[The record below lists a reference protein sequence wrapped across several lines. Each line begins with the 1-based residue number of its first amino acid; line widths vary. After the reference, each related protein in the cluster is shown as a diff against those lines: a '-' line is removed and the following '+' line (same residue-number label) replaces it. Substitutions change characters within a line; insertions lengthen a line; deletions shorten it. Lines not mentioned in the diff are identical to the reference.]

1 MTGPAPELEC
11 PYVGLA
17 PFEAAH
23 ADYFFGR
30 GLDSAVLADNVVAR
44 PIVVLYGASGVGKSS
59 VLNVGLPKA
68 LGELG
73 VAARIVSRRE
83 WHEPGML
90 DAWLDGAIDAARAA
104 PARPLIVILDQFEE
118 YFLYPDAEQ
127 VKGFARSLAALV
139 ARTDIEAHLLFGL
152 RDDGLHRLDAL
163 RVHLPGLLDTTLE
176 LRHLDEPAVREAIEQ
191 PIVEWNKRH
200 KPAVVLDDDFA
211 EALIAQLR
219 PKDKDGQPVEG
230 GRVELAYL
238 QLALERI
245 WEAEGGA
252 EAKALRTST
261 LTERLKGIGEI
272 SRRHVEDVLGKLP
285 EADQELCATVFD
297 RLVTPSG
304 GKILYATADL
314 AVVAKVAPKRMDDV
328 LAPLASGKN
337 RLLRAVELP
346 AAKQARGYE
355 ILHDILARPILDWKE
370 ERAAKLETKVE
381 RERADAEAKA
391 HQRERER
398 ADAEARARRQ
408 AESDR
413 ARVAKMRNWLV
424 GLAVM
429 LLGALGLAAWAA
441 WNANQQA
448 VIAETRKKEAVQ
460 AAESERT
467 AKAAA
472 EKALVI
478 ATDAQK
484 KTEEALRSVEAE
496 TAKAVAAKK
505 EAEQAAKEEKNA
517 KADADEQRKFAEV
530 QRANAEK
537 ALVAATDAQQ
547 KTEEA
552 LRSVEAEKTKAVAAQ
567 QAAETNQERAERSEE
582 AARASS
588 LRANGLRLVAEAQGM
603 LSGARSEGD
612 ERGMLQLLA
621 AERIAPAAEVEGGL
635 LNALLFHR
643 GLQKLVATAAPVA
656 AVAFSPDGRRIV
668 SGSADKTLRLWDA
681 NTGQPIG
688 APLEGHKRFG
698 EERRLQPR
706 RPPHRLRQCG
716 QDPAAVG
723 RQHRPAHR
731 RAARR
736 AQRMRLRASPSAP
749 TAAASS
755 PAVGTTPCACG
766 TPTPASPSAQPLKGT

>member
-1 MTGPAPELEC
+1 MTAPAPELEG

-30 GLDSAVLADNVVAR
+30 ALDSAVLADNVLAR
-44 PIVVLYGASGVGKSS
+44 LMVVLYGASGVGKSS

-83 WHEPGML
+83 WHEPEAVS
-90 DAWLDGAIDAARAA
+90 AWLDSAIGAARAA
-104 PARPLIVILDQFEE
+104 PAQPLIVILDQFEE
-118 YFLYPDAEQ
+118 YFLYHPDAEQ
-127 VKGFARSLAALV
+127 VKGFAKSLAAII
-139 ARTDIEAHLLFGL
+139 ARTDIEAHLLFAL

-163 RVHLPGLLDTTLE
+163 RVHLPGLLDTTLQ
-176 LRHLDEPAVREAIEQ
+176 LRHLDKPAVREAIEQ

-200 KPAVVLDDDFA
+200 KPAVALDDDFA

-219 PKDKDGQPVEG
+219 PKDKDGQPIEG

-252 EAKALRTST
+252 EATALRTST

-272 SRRHVEDVLGKLP
+272 SRRHVEEVLGKLP

-304 GKILYATADL
+304 SKILYATADL
-314 AVVAKVAPKRMDDV
+314 AAVAKVAPKRMDDV

-429 LLGALGLAAWAA
+429 LLGALGLAGWAA
-441 WNANQQA
+441 LRANHQT
-448 VIAETRKKEAVQ
+448 VIAQ
-460 AAESERT
+460 
-467 AKAAA
+467 
-472 EKALVI
+472 KAL
-478 ATDAQK
+478 AEARDAQM
-484 KTEEALRSVEAE
+484 KTDEALKSVEAE
-496 TAKAVAAKK
+496 KTKAVAAKK
-505 EAEQAAKEEKNA
+505 EAEQAAEEEKNA
-517 KADADEQRKFAEV
+517 KGEAEEQRKVAEA
-530 QRANAEK
+530 QQANAEN
-537 ALVAATDAQQ
+537 ALLVAQDAQG

-552 LRSVEAEKTKAVAAQ
+552 LRSSEAEKTKAVAA
-567 QAAETNQERAERSEE
+567 
-582 AARASS
+582 S

-603 LSGARSEGD
+603 LSGVRAGGD
-612 ERGMLQLLA
+612 ERALLQA
-621 AERIAPAAEVEGGL
+621 VVAGRMAPTAEVEGGV
-635 LNALLFHR
+635 LNALLLRR
-643 GLQKLVATAAPVA
+643 GLQKLIATGSGVG

-668 SGSADKTLRLWDA
+668 SGSADHTLRLWDA

-688 APLEGHKRFG
+688 APLEGHKSPVWSVAFSPDG
-698 EERRLQPR
+698 RRIVSGGDNTLRLWDANSGQPI
-706 RPPHRLRQCG
+706 G
-716 QDPAAVG
+716 
-723 RQHRPAHR
+723 
-731 RAARR
+731 
-736 AQRMRLRASPSAP
+736 AP
-749 TAAASS
+749 LDGHKDS
-755 PAVGTTPCACG
+755 V
-766 TPTPASPSAQPLKGT
+766 